1 MKILVTGATG
11 LIGQELIRLW
21 IEKEYEIH
29 YLTTRKNHK
38 HPHPNVTPFY
48 WNPESET
55 IDLNCFEGV
64 QVVVNLAGAS
74 VSKRW
79 TSSYKKKIQ
88 ESRVN
93 GALLLVNAIQ
103 KLPTHQIQQLVS
115 ASAIGVYPHDLQCL
129 YTEKETKI
137 ADSFLGTVVKQ
148 WENAIES
155 FAKINIPVTTIRIG
169 LVLSNQGG
177 ALPMTTLPIRYGVGS
192 WFGSGKQWQSWIH
205 IEDMARIIDF
215 VIANKLEG
223 VYNAVAPH
231 PVTNKEF
238 IKSIANVLHRPLFLP
253 PIPQFFMKLV
263 LGEMA
268 SVIFESQ
275 QVSSQKIQNA
285 GFEFHFS
292 KLHPAL
298 LSLFKK

>member
-1 MKILVTGATG
+1 M
-11 LIGQELIRLW
+11 
-21 IEKEYEIH
+21 
-29 YLTTRKNHK
+29 
-38 HPHPNVTPFY
+38 
-48 WNPESET
+48 
-55 IDLNCFEGV
+55 
-64 QVVVNLAGAS
+64 
-74 VSKRW
+74 
-79 TSSYKKKIQ
+79 
-88 ESRVN
+88 
-93 GALLLVNAIQ
+93 VNAIQ